1 MADVLVRQNIWT
13 LEEQNPN
20 GWHPI
25 VLAYALAVDKL
36 QQRPSTNPE
45 SWTYQAAVHG
55 TYAEHPDPTYQN
67 QCQHGS
73 WYFLPW
79 HRMYLFYFESI
90 IRSVLQTEVAD
101 EIDAQTKSS
110 WALPYWNY
118 LQGNSYWR
126 LPASF
131 ITPTLPDGRPNPLL
145 YPRRDRNIN
154 MGGLFSQFAIDAD
167 ALGIGTFEGD
177 MGFGGPRTDFMHFG
191 NVHGQLES
199 DPHDLVHGNVGGDMG
214 DPNTAALDPIFW
226 LHHANIDRLW
236 AVWLAQGGGRANPTD
251 PAWTTDQKF
260 DFYDDSGTPQNL
272 SPSQVLDSASQ
283 PMNYTY
289 DDVSVPGPLEVQPV
303 KPEPD
308 HPPQSVGAT
317 DQPFRLTGDT
327 HNVSINLSEPAGP
340 LDAATPPARVFLRL
354 DGLTSADVPGVPYAV
369 FVNVPDNDQG
379 TPKENFAGSF
389 FPFGINLVG
398 RRDDDH
404 GGMTVFLDITD
415 LFHSL
420 NERGLW
426 GPRVSVR
433 FVPLYVEAPAGP
445 LDADAEAAPGIERK
459 PGTINVGQVS
469 VHYQ

>member
-1 MADVLVRQNIWT
+1 MTDVLVRQSIWT
-13 LEEQNPN
+13 LEEQNPD

-36 QQRPSTNPE
+36 QQRPSANRE

-55 TYAEHPDPTYQN
+55 TYDDTADPTYQN

-79 HRMYLFYFESI
+79 HRMYLSYFESI
-90 IRSVLQTEVAD
+90 IRSVLTTELAGD
-101 EIDAQTKSS
+101 IDAQTSS
-110 WALPYWNY
+110 TWALPYWNY
-118 LQGNSYWR
+118 LQGRNYWR

-131 ITPTLPDGRPNPLL
+131 LKPNLPDGRPNPLL
-145 YPRRDRNIN
+145 HPRNPNIN
-154 MGGLFSQFAIDAD
+154 TGGLFSQFAISAD
-167 ALGIGTFEGD
+167 ALQIGTFEGQS
-177 MGFGGPRTDFMHFG
+177 GFGGPRTDFMHFG

-199 DPHDLVHGNVGGDMG
+199 NPHDLVHGNVGGDMG

-236 AVWLAQGGGRANPTD
+236 AVWLGEGGGRANPTD
-251 PAWTTDQKF
+251 PAWTTSVGF
-260 DFYDDSGTPQNL
+260 DFYDANGTPQTL
-272 SPSQVLDSASQ
+272 TTAQVLDSTSV
-283 PMNYTY
+283 PLNYTY
-289 DDVSVPGPLEVQPV
+289 DDVSLPGPLEVQPV

-317 DQPFRLTGDT
+317 DQPFQLTGET
-327 HNVSINLSEPAGP
+327 RNVGIDLSEPSGP
-340 LDAATPPARVFLRL
+340 LDAGTPPQRVYLRL
-354 DGLTSADVPGVPYAV
+354 DELTSPDVPGVAYAV
-369 FVNVPDNDQG
+369 FLNVPDDDST
-379 TPKENFAGSF
+379 TPEENFAGSF
-389 FPFGINLVG
+389 FPFGINLTG

-404 GGMTVFLDITD
+404 GGMTVLLDITD
-415 LFHSL
+415 LYRSL
-420 NERGLW
+420 SERGLW

-445 LDADAEAAPGIERK
+445 LDAEPEPAPSIERQ